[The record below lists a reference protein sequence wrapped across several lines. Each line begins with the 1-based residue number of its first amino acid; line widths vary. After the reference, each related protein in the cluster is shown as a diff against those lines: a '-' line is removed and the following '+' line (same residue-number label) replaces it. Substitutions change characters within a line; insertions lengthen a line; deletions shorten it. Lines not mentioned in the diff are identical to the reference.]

1 MYDKRYLQSEL
12 VKSIFVGIFKKIQT
26 SRLEFELYSV
36 TFSEQLF
43 YQAVYMLKVMQPSQL
58 TFLTY
63 LFPTHPFSTP

>member
-36 TFSEQLF
+36 TFLEQLF

-63 LFPTHPFSTP
+63 LFPMHPFSTP